1 MTYFPVPLRQAVRWH
16 PPLLYVAAAMAA
28 LAIVSLVGLAVD
40 DRMLGN
46 VSVWL
51 KPFKFAVSFV
61 AYLVTL
67 AWMVSLMRRSR
78 RIAWW
83 AGTVVA
89 VFGAL
94 EVALIVFQAARG
106 RQSHFNNATPLDE
119 TIFGAMGATIGVL
132 YLGSLVLAVLL
143 LRQRMSDPAVAW
155 TVRLGLIIALVGMAL
170 GFLMLRPTPEQ
181 QVGDLDTEGGHSVG
195 VPDGGPGMF
204 LTGWSTTG
212 GDLRIPHF
220 LGMHAL
226 QLLPL
231 LAIALVVLAGRF
243 PRLRDGGVR
252 LRLVLVAAAT
262 YASLLALVTW
272 QALRGQ
278 PLIHPDATTIAVALG
293 LAGASTVGVL
303 IALRQ
308 PAPSPSNEDERS
320 APDLS
325 SEDERSEAQVSL
337 AATGA

>member
-1 MTYFPVPLRQAVRWH
+1 MTYTPVSLRQAARWH
-16 PPLLYVAAAMAA
+16 APLMYVAAAMAA
-28 LAIVSLVGLAVD
+28 LAIVSLVGLVVD

-46 VSVWL
+46 MSVWL

-78 RIAWW
+78 RVAWW

-89 VFGAL
+89 AFAAL

-119 TIFGAMGATIGVL
+119 MIFQAMGATIGVL
-132 YLGSLVLAVLL
+132 YLASLVIAALL
-143 LRQRMSDPAVAW
+143 LRQRMSDPAIKW
-155 TVRLGLIIALVGMAL
+155 TLRLGLLIALVGMAL
-170 GFLMLRPTPEQ
+170 GFLMLSPTPEQ
-181 QVGDLDTEGGHSVG
+181 QASGLDTQQGGHSVG
-195 VPDGGPGMF
+195 VPDGGPGMP

-231 LAIALVVLAGRF
+231 LGIALTALAGRF
-243 PRLRDGGVR
+243 PRLSDSGVR
-252 LRLVLVAAAT
+252 LRLVLVAAAS
-262 YASLLALVTW
+262 YAGLLALVTW

-278 PLIHPDATTIAVALG
+278 PLIHPDGTTLVVALG
-293 LAGASTVGVL
+293 LAGASIVGVL
-303 IALRQ
+303 VALHRTT
-308 PAPSPSNEDERS
+308 PARSIEDKRLKVH
-320 APDLS
+320 A
-325 SEDERSEAQVSL
+325 
-337 AATGA
+337 